1 MNQLDLVSSLMTK
14 KLITVNP
21 EDSLLDV
28 KEIFEKHRIHHI
40 PVVRY
45 RSIVG
50 LVSKSDF
57 VAYEKGLKRHEEDKT
72 FHESR
77 LKIYKAQDI
86 MTTGL
91 AKVSSTDRL
100 NVVLEIFKENLFHAI
115 PVVDEEELV
124 GIITTYDIIKALA
137 SETAGFDYNQTT

>member
-21 EDSLLDV
+21 EDNLLEV
-28 KEIFEKHRIHHI
+28 KQIFEKHRIHHI

-57 VAYEKGLKRHEEDKT
+57 VAYEKGMKRHEHEEDKV

-91 AKVSSTDRL
+91 AKVTSTDRL
-100 NVVLEIFKENLFHAI
+100 NVVI
-115 PVVDEEELV
+115 
-124 GIITTYDIIKALA
+124 
-137 SETAGFDYNQTT
+137 

>member
-21 EDSLLDV
+21 EDNLLEV
-28 KEIFEKHRIHHI
+28 KQIFEKHRIHHI

-57 VAYEKGLKRHEEDKT
+57 VAYEKGMKRHEEDKV

-91 AKVSSTDRL
+91 AKVTSTDRL
-100 NVVLEIFKENLFHAI
+100 NVVIEIFKENLFHAI
-115 PVVDEEELV
+115 PVVDDEELV

-137 SETAGFDYNQTT
+137 SEKAGFDYNQPT